1 MNEGGGNRNGIGL
14 LIGMGGSGC
23 LWRAVGGLGRGMGC
37 KKQFGRARKTKG
49 IQLTGNSM
57 M

>member
-23 LWRAVGGLGRGMGC
+23 LWRAVRGLERVMGC
-37 KKQFGRARKTKG
+37 KRQFGRARKTKG
-49 IQLTGNSM
+49 IQLTWNSM